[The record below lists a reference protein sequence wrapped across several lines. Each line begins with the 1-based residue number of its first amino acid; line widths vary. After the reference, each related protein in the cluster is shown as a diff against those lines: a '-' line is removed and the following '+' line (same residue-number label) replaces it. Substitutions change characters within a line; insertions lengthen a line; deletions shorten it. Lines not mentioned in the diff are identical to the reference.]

1 MIGMLSVRRI
11 GRKQLKHRDEGQT
24 MLLSNGNLAIRTFRN
39 DPTISPRMKIH
50 VHQRTTGMFAHHAM
64 P

>member
-11 GRKQLKHRDEGQT
+11 GRKQLKHRDDGQT
-24 MLLSNGNLAIRTFRN
+24 MLFSNGKRAMRTFRN
-39 DPTISPRMKIH
+39 DPTIRPRMKIH
-50 VHQRTTGMFAHHAM
+50 RHQRMTGMFAHHAM